1 MRITKPIIF
10 AGSDTFDSFIKEIVK
25 IEEINTEIGLGRFQD
40 KKDTYRITMDM
51 FQKKLPAE
59 CNKMTDSLAANDLE
73 NFAITVHTMKSSLA
87 TVGAMRLSEKAS
99 ELENASKNQ
108 EIDFC
113 RQRFPEFKEKLLSLY
128 KKLSVIFSGSQDP
141 REKKPGDMN
150 RLGGNAQKALVAV
163 EAFDS
168 DTGIEILK
176 NLLSYNFGAET
187 NILLENALTA
197 LENFEYEGASES
209 LRKIK

>member
-1 MRITKPIIF
+1 MRKN
-10 AGSDTFDSFIKEIVK
+10 GSDTFDSFIKEIVK

-59 CNKMTDSLAANDLE
+59 CDKMAGFLADTDTE
-73 NFAITVHTMKSSLA
+73 NFAIAVHTMKSSLA
-87 TVGAMRLSEKAS
+87 TIGAMRLCETAF
-99 ELENASKNQ
+99 ELETASKKG

-113 RQRFPEFKEKLLSLY
+113 RLKFPDFKEKLLSLY
-128 KKLSVIFSGSQDP
+128 KKLSVIFSGGEP
-141 REKKPGDMN
+141 REKKPGDMS
-150 RLGGNAQKALVAV
+150 RLKENAQKALAAV

-168 DTGIEILK
+168 DSGIEILK
-176 NLLSYNFGAET
+176 DLSSYDFGAKT
-187 NILLENALTA
+187 NILLENALNA

-209 LRKIK
+209 LSKIK

>member
-1 MRITKPIIF
+1 MHIT
-10 AGSDTFDSFIKEIVK
+10 GNDTFDSFIKEIVK
-25 IEEINTEIGLGRFQD
+25 IEEINTEIGLGRFKD
-40 KKDTYRITMDM
+40 KKDTYRVTIDM

-59 CNKMTDSLAANDLE
+59 CNKMTDFLAATDME
-73 NFAITVHTMKSSLA
+73 NFAIAVHTVKSNLA
-87 TVGAMRLSEKAS
+87 TIGAMRLSEKAF
-99 ELENASKNQ
+99 ELETASKNR

-113 RQRFPEFKEKLLSLY
+113 RRRFPEFKEKLLSLY
-128 KKLSVIFSGSQDP
+128 KKLSVIFSDSLEP
-141 REKKPGDMN
+141 KEKKPGDMN
-150 RLGGNAQKALVAV
+150 RLGENAQKALAAV

-176 NLLSYNFGAET
+176 NLLSYDFGAET

-197 LENFEYEGASES
+197 LENFEYEGASEN